1 MSIVLNFG
9 LCTLEYIHH
18 LSTGCSSFSANKI
31 FFCDNVNILLDKE
44 MLLIIYSLLIICIT
58 VSLVTL
64 PNVFAQNKSVDFKAL
79 VNKGLALGI
88 LGNYTGALQ
97 YYDKALA
104 IQPNNFDALYDKG
117 VILGDLRNHTGALQY
132 YDKAL
137 AIQPKSYK
145 KGGLSAYRP

>member
-31 FFCDNVNILLDKE
+31 FFYDNVNILLDKE
-44 MLLIIYSLLIICIT
+44 MLLIIYSLLIISIT

-79 VNKGLALGI
+79 VNKGLALDD
-88 LGNYTGALQ
+88 LGNHTGALQ
-97 YYDKALA
+97 YFDKALAIQPNDIHALYDKGVALGNLRNYTEAIKYYDKALA
-104 IQPNNFDALYDKG
+104 IQPYDHK
-117 VILGDLRNHTGALQY
+117 
-132 YDKAL
+132 
-137 AIQPKSYK
+137 
-145 KGGLSAYRP
+145 